1 MYEYIE
7 KELHNWFVYLF
18 VKMEARIGLLVF
30 CLCVTITLLE
40 VIGKTEATVTKKPIE
55 CNTSKECGFNQCCAN
70 DKVKGRKKRSTGF
83 AGICKPYGQ
92 KESECAVKNQN
103 ANDDVFPGWCPCN
116 DPFNCI
122 GTGNIE
128 NPFGE
133 KGKCGL

>member
-1 MYEYIE
+1 
-7 KELHNWFVYLF
+7 
-18 VKMEARIGLLVF
+18 MEARIGLFVF
-30 CLCVTITLLE
+30 CFCVTITLFDA
-40 VIGKTEATVTKKPIE
+40 IGKSEATEEKPQP
-55 CNTSKECGFNQCCAN
+55 CNNSNECGFNRCCVNEN
-70 DKVKGRKKRSTGF
+70 DRGRKKRSPSF
-83 AGICKPYGQ
+83 AGVCKPNGQ
-92 KESECAVKNQN
+92 LDSECAVKNQN